1 MQLLLEN
8 IGHLLQTEE
17 HPLLWK
23 AGKEMARMG
32 TIRNAFLLI
41 RDETIADF
49 GPMNEM
55 GRIRLDDH
63 ALVEVDCSGR
73 LVLPCWCDSHTH
85 VVYAGSREME
95 FVGRIMGLSYQQ
107 IADAGGG
114 ILNSA
119 ALLHETSEDELFTRT
134 VQRVKEMIRYGTG
147 ALEIK
152 SGYGLQLEDELK
164 MLRVIR
170 RLRQFL
176 PVCIRAT
183 FLGAHAVPERFRG
196 NTRGYVDEIINEM
209 IPVVAAEEL
218 ADFIDVFCEEGY
230 FSVEDTERILMAGMK
245 HGLRAKIHANEM
257 AFSGG
262 VQVGVKYNAL
272 SVDHLEYMGDAE
284 IAALKGSETM
294 PAILPGASFFL
305 GMPYAPARQLIDA
318 GLPVALASDFNPGS
332 SPSGNMPLVGSLA
345 CLQQKLL
352 PAEVVNAMTIN
363 GAYAMGISDRLG
375 SIARGKVANL
385 IITREMPDIACLF
398 YHYGSNPVDAVILN
412 GEIIPNEEE

>member
-8 IGHLLQTEE
+8 IRELVQVEE
-17 HPLLWK
+17 HPARWV
-23 AGKEMARMG
+23 AGKKMALCH
-32 TIRNAFLLI
+32 TIPDAFLLI
-41 RDETIADF
+41 RDEVIADF
-49 GPMNEM
+49 GPMQEM
-55 GRIRLDDH
+55 GRIRLNDNT
-63 ALVEVDCSGR
+63 LVEVDCTGR
-73 LVLPCWCDSHTH
+73 LVIPSWCDSHTH
-85 VVYAGSREME
+85 VVYAGSRETE
-95 FVGRIMGLSYQQ
+95 FVGRIKGLSYQE
-107 IADAGGG
+107 IASQGGG

-119 ALLHETSEDELFTRT
+119 ELLHRTSEEDLVMQALPRI
-134 VQRVKEMIRYGTG
+134 REMIRFGTG
-147 ALEIK
+147 AIEIK
-152 SGYGLQLEDELK
+152 SGYGLNPEDELK

-170 RLRQFL
+170 RLRGL
-176 PVCIRAT
+176 VPVCIRAT
-183 FLGAHAVPERFRG
+183 FLGAHAIPERYRG

-209 IPVVAAEEL
+209 IPQVAGEEL

-230 FSVEDTERILMAGMK
+230 FSVEDTDRILMAGMK

-272 SVDHLEYMGDAE
+272 SVDHLEYMGEEE

-294 PAILPGASFFL
+294 PTLLPGASLFL
-305 GMPYAPARQLIDA
+305 GMPYAPARRLIEA

-345 CLQQKLL
+345 CLKQRML

-375 SIARGKVANL
+375 SIARGKIANL
-385 IITREMPDIACLF
+385 FITREIPGLDYFF
-398 YHYGSNPVDAVILN
+398 YSYGSNLVDTVILN
-412 GEIIPNEEE
+412 GEVIQMSED